1 MNENLKKYISI
12 MILAFSA
19 SSIYLLPYVKYVFY
33 DAQLEAMGITNT
45 QSGMLLSVYA
55 LGCMAL
61 YIPGGILAD
70 KISAKKG
77 LIISLVG
84 TAILTIIYGLTLSYG
99 VALVTWFLLAVS
111 TGFVFWT
118 ALMKTISLI
127 GESNE
132 QGRMFGI
139 YYACYG
145 IIASIFNFITLK
157 VNNLGTNT
165 KQGFVYVVL
174 TYAVINIIAAVLVLL
189 AVPNDTKDKVSS
201 ETGEAKEQFD
211 MSQVVS
217 LLKNPVVWLFSI
229 VIFSGYSLYS
239 SSSYFTPY
247 LTNVIGVSA
256 EQSGI
261 LSIIRTYLFQ
271 ILAPIG
277 GYFADKVFKSTSK
290 WFMIMFGALTAFYVS
305 IIFLP
310 SGVNV
315 TLVTILSLIPGALAM
330 LIYGIVFSIIGETK
344 IPVSVTAT
352 AIGIASIIGYAPDLF
367 MSTLFGSL
375 LDKLGN
381 AGYNAIFLSLAII
394 GVIGFFCALS
404 IRKRTRILIEEPK
417 IAEEI
422 PQN

>member
-1 MNENLKKYISI
+1 MNTNLKKYLSI

-33 DAQLEAMGITNT
+33 DAQLEAMGISNT

-55 LGCMAL
+55 LGCMFL

-84 TAILTIIYGLTLSYG
+84 TAILTVIYGLTLSYG
-99 VALVTWFLLAVS
+99 VALVTWFLMAVS

-139 YYACYG
+139 YYFCYG

-157 VNNLGTNT
+157 VNNLGADT

-174 TYAVINIIAAVLVLL
+174 TYAVINIIAATLVLL
-189 AVPNDTKDKVSS
+189 AVPNDTKDKISS
-201 ETGEAKEQFD
+201 ETDKEKEKFD

-277 GYFADKVFKSTSK
+277 GYFADKVFKSSSK
-290 WFMIMFGALTAFYVS
+290 WFMIVFAALTVFYVG

-315 TLVTILSLIPGALAM
+315 TLVTILSLIPGVLAM

-344 IPVSVTAT
+344 IPASVRAT
-352 AIGIASIIGYAPDLF
+352 AVGIASIIGYSPDLF
-367 MSTLFGSL
+367 MSALFGSW

-381 AGYNAIFLSLAII
+381 AGYNAIFSALA
-394 GVIGFFCALS
+394 VIGTVGFLSALL
-404 IRKRTRILIEEPK
+404 IRKRTKSVNEEN
-417 IAEEI
+417 IVVE
-422 PQN
+422 QVL